1 MSIGENIKNLRLL
14 NDMTQEQLG
23 DKVGVTISMISQIE
37 RGTKAVTLPLGKQIA
52 EVFGC
57 TVDDLF
63 NEVRSVLNGK

>member
-23 DKVGVTISMISQIE
+23 NKVGVTISMISQIE
-37 RGTKAVTLPLGKQIA
+37 RGTKAVTLLLGKQIA

-57 TVDDLF
+57 KVDDLF
-63 NEVRSVLNGK
+63 NDVGSVSNGK

>member
-23 DKVGVTISMISQIE
+23 SKVGVTISMISQIE

-52 EVFGC
+52 EVFNC
-57 TVDDLF
+57 KVDDLF
-63 NEVRSVLNGK
+63 NEVGSVLNGK